1 MYNRTVI
8 IGRTS
13 GGMGVLYKKKK
24 GKKNIPRIN
33 FFGENVPNSN
43 SIIIFL
49 NNFVNRG

>member
-1 MYNRTVI
+1 LEEQAAGWEFCI
-8 IGRTS
+8 
-13 GGMGVLYKKKK
+13 KKKK